1 MLCLPLFG
9 DQFDNAQRLLETGY
23 GGRLDPY
30 QFTDEQL
37 KEEVDRLLK
46 DEALHKRCKAA
57 AERLNSTDRH
67 EQLAKLLEEKVL
79 EKKKENSKDQQL

>member
-23 GGRLDPY
+23 GRRLDPY

-37 KEEVDRLLK
+37 REEVDRLLN

-57 AERLNSTDRH
+57 ADRLKTIDRQ

-79 EKKKENSKDQQL
+79 TATK